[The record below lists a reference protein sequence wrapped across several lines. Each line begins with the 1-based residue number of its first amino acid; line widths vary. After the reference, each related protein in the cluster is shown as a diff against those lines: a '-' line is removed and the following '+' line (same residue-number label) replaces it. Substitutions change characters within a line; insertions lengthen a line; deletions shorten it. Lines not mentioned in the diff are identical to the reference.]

1 MSPRECAHCHRLT
14 EPEWIAY
21 SERAKVDICL
31 RCWERLPP
39 ENLRILG
46 LNLNIPPCAK
56 CGEPLGAR
64 YRREGKS
71 VCWQCTGIV
80 TPPPPKWKDTPYALF
95 HRKVCKNWHRLTSVW
110 PSLTL
115 DRTGRMAGPCP
126 ICRTAVL
133 VVQVVDAKP
142 KPTIDVDDCD
152 NGCPHGEIGKVLVG

>member
-1 MSPRECAHCHRLT
+1 MTPRECAHCHRFT

-21 SERAKVDICL
+21 SERAKADICL

-64 YRREGKS
+64 YWRDKKR

-80 TPPPPKWKDTPYALF
+80 EPSPPKWKDTPYALF
-95 HRKVCKNWHRLTSVW
+95 HRRVCANWRKS
-110 PSLTL
+110 
-115 DRTGRMAGPCP
+115 
-126 ICRTAVL
+126 TAVSVGGEGQGFIGGL
-133 VVQVVDAKP
+133 CPVCRAVSLRAQVVDAPSGP
-142 KPTIDVDDCD
+142 KLSVDECA
-152 NGCPHGEIGKVLVG
+152 NECPAVAIASVLLT